1 MSHRPTP
8 PLDPDERALAARLTG
23 DPVASP
29 SPALDAAILDA
40 ARASVAPSTSAT
52 QPAAPASAPRHA
64 SSAHRRPRR
73 RWPVGAGVA
82 AALLVAVGVAW
93 QLRPT
98 PETRPEP
105 WSEAPTTMQA
115 MRAPEASSAADRA
128 EAPPPTAEGARAAAD
143 VRQIA
148 AVPAET
154 RADPRSRER
163 QASVTTAPSP
173 TPPPPPPAPPA
184 AAETARMTAFGSE
197 AVAAAQSSAAP
208 TGVAAAPAVVGAPAP
223 APAPARSE
231 ATARRAAPML
241 DAFEDLPDHDE
252 PPATADSPQV
262 RAAWLER
269 VRELLDAGDIV
280 AARASLAEFHRRHPD
295 ADLPPDLR
303 ALLD

>member
-29 SPALDAAILDA
+29 SPALDAAILEA
-40 ARASVAPSTSAT
+40 ARASVAPATSAT
-52 QPAAPASAPRHA
+52 QSGAPVSAARHA
-64 SSAHRRPRR
+64 ASTHRRPRR

-93 QLRPT
+93 QLRPA

-128 EAPPPTAEGARAAAD
+128 EAPPPTAERARAAVD
-143 VRQIA
+143 VRQTA
-148 AVPAET
+148 ATPTEMP
-154 RADPRSRER
+154 ADPRSREP
-163 QASVTTAPSP
+163 QPSVATARSQ

-184 AAETARMTAFGSE
+184 AAETARMTAFGSD
-197 AVAAAQSSAAP
+197 AVAAPQSSVAP
-208 TGVAAAPAVVGAPAP
+208 VGVAAAPAVVGAPAP
-223 APAPARSE
+223 ARSD

-241 DAFEDLPDHDE
+241 EAFEDLPDHDE

-269 VRELLDAGDIV
+269 ARELLDAGDIV